1 MKSQDRY
8 TQDHLHR
15 WHVLQMAIDGH
26 ITLLEASTRLGISY
40 RQAKRLKSAV
50 VRGGL
55 AGLQHGNRGK
65 RSSRAINDHERTR
78 ILHLARTQYADLND
92 TRLTERLKS
101 EHGIGLSRET
111 IRKILRSG
119 GIKSAAAGSGDM
131 RLPCYTS
138 QGMMVLWGG
147 IEKKWF
153 GDTTSCFMAAVDT
166 ATLRCL
172 AARFFT
178 AQTTEGYLWLMR
190 TIAQS
195 YGLPRAFCQHSGSAV
210 RRRDSS
216 WTLEEEL
223 RGERDPSQVERALQ
237 ALGIPHYLE
246 SKRRI
251 MSIPALFESFLAGQ
265 FEGREIADIK
275 SANSLLEQGVIAAF
289 NRSHACPPVNRE
301 SVWLPVPPGAAIERI
316 CSFFYA
322 AIVQPDNK
330 IVLGEMTID
339 VPPGKQRISYAR
351 TPVEVRQ
358 LLDGSWRV
366 YYQNDIIAP
375 HGPTPVREPVPS
387 RSPRHRS
394 KQGAA
399 IGWVYAML
407 EHGSGCD

>member
-1 MKSQDRY
+1 MKSSTSY

-26 ITLLEASTRLGISY
+26 ITLLEASNRLGISY

-50 VRGGL
+50 VVSGL

-111 IRKILRSG
+111 IRRILRSG
-119 GIKSAAAGSGDM
+119 GIKSAAAGSGDI

-147 IEKKWF
+147 IEKNWF
-153 GDTTSCFMAAVDT
+153 GDTKSCFIAAVDT

-172 AARFFT
+172 AARFFDSQST
-178 AQTTEGYLWLMR
+178 QGYLWLMR
-190 TIAQS
+190 EIMRT

-210 RRRDSS
+210 RRSDSS

-237 ALGIPHYLE
+237 ASGISHYLE

-251 MSIPALFESFLAGQ
+251 MSMPALFESFLAGQ
-265 FEGREIADIK
+265 FEGREITDSKA
-275 SANSLLEQGVIAAF
+275 ANKLLAQGVIAAF
-289 NRSHACPPVNRE
+289 NRTHACQPLNSE
-301 SVWLPVPPGAAIERI
+301 SAWRPVPAGADIERI
-316 CSFFYA
+316 CSFFYS
-322 AIVQPDNK
+322 AIVQANNK
-330 IVLGEMTID
+330 IMLGEITID

-366 YYQNDIIAP
+366 YYQNNIIAT
-375 HGPTPVREPVPS
+375 HDPTPVREPVPCREQRR
-387 RSPRHRS
+387 RSDS
-394 KQGAA
+394 SALSWMYAA
-399 IGWVYAML
+399 L
-407 EHGSGCD
+407 DHGSSCD